1 MVLSCSAVR
10 AVCQISNGV
19 LIMIFHQVHFI
30 WWIKKLRQ
38 QVCYEIPEHSFK
50 CSTNIVTEKQD
61 VVCVNVL
68 PDAAE
73 NITLFAEANDTQMA
87 PIMFKYKNASITLQ
101 DDFNEHTLKRLLTVL
116 QEVSC

>member
-1 MVLSCSAVR
+1 M
-10 AVCQISNGV
+10 
-19 LIMIFHQVHFI
+19 
-30 WWIKKLRQ
+30 KKDRRDLLQ
-38 QVCYEIPEHSFK
+38 NMLHEIPEHSFK
-50 CSTNIVTEKQD
+50 CNTNIVTEKQD

-68 PDAAE
+68 PGAAE
-73 NITLFAEANDTQMA
+73 NITLFAEANDTQIA